1 MTNPVRFQKRQAD
14 IRRRIAAAK
23 PDYGRC
29 RIVECDQ
36 YSTATVG
43 KGLNRLYC
51 RRHVDHFRRH
61 GSYFKPSYRVADLN
75 PYRRSAED
83 WICKHTDD
91 GVVREAL
98 DTINELYWRGGQSKE
113 AFRLRGLPPADRAKY
128 SWARLR
134 QRKVSPAR
142 ALAAWLAVEMMIR
155 DDIRPDRHRLYKQVQ
170 AAKLIHRMAGG
181 SHKKWQHELDGQKY
195 STELHKHPA
204 SRGLVLR
211 HLGQQL
217 EKAAKGMVDVHLSA
231 VHDAHRKGKSQS

>member
-1 MTNPVRFQKRQAD
+1 
-14 IRRRIAAAK
+14 
-23 PDYGRC
+23 
-29 RIVECDQ
+29 
-36 YSTATVG
+36 
-43 KGLNRLYC
+43 
-51 RRHVDHFRRH
+51 
-61 GSYFKPSYRVADLN
+61 
-75 PYRRSAED
+75 
-83 WICKHTDD
+83 
-91 GVVREAL
+91 
-98 DTINELYWRGGQSKE
+98 
-113 AFRLRGLPPADRAKY
+113 
-128 SWARLR
+128 
-134 QRKVSPAR
+134 
-142 ALAAWLAVEMMIR
+142 LAAWLAVEMMIR